1 MHMNPGTCR
10 NRFFRD
16 SDGIAVFHYGL
27 SCRDPLKGYLMAA
40 GNIFQR
46 RHRETA
52 SLNGFP

>member
-1 MHMNPGTCR
+1 MNPGTCR

-27 SCRDPLKGYLMAA
+27 SCRDPLKSYLMAA

-52 SLNGFP
+52 YLNGFT